1 MKHMCLD
8 DYRQLAKA
16 LKAPPMFTD
25 VLPLIVKPEE
35 VKLLLKLCE
44 KERTI
49 VDLSDML
56 KLPQATVNVHIGNLF
71 VKGFLKKKKRSGNVC
86 YSVKPF
92 QSIISRYLG
101 ESRAD
106 VFGKYFAALANYCF
120 EEHVNRARNDPFPEA
135 KVLPIP
141 AAVVEPVT
149 VVLSYDTAS
158 VVLQKANHI
167 SLRNCECRVT
177 YKNCDKPLKT
187 CLALDDFSVEL
198 TERRAAEQISFEEA
212 EEVLRLAD
220 EHGLVLQALYSD
232 WLKGEVFDICSCCPC
247 CCNYLRAYMHFGVKH
262 HIAKSGL
269 TATVDLSKCSGCGT
283 CVKRCIF
290 GARQLVNGKSVVV
303 KENCHGCGLCTT
315 TCPTMATKLI

>member
-35 VKLLLKLCE
+35 VELLLKLCE
-44 KERTI
+44 KERS
-49 VDLSDML
+49 VVELSRL
-56 KLPQATVNVHIGNLF
+56 LELPQAAVNVHVDNLF
-71 VKGFLKKKKRSGNVC
+71 VKGFLKKREGEGVC
-86 YSVKPF
+86 YSVKSF
-92 QSIISRYLG
+92 QSIVSRYLG

-120 EEHVNRARNDPFPEA
+120 EEHVNRARSDPFPEA
-135 KVLPIP
+135 KILPIQS
-141 AAVVEPVT
+141 AVAEPVT
-149 VVLSYDTAS
+149 VVLSYDTADA
-158 VVLQKANHI
+158 VLRRANHI

-177 YKNCDKPLKT
+177 YKNCDKPLRT

-198 TERRAAEQISFEEA
+198 TERGAAEQISFEEA
-212 EEVLRLAD
+212 ERVLCLAD

-232 WLKGEVFDICSCCPC
+232 WLKGEVFDICSCCSC
-247 CCNYLRAYMHFGVKH
+247 CCNYLRAYMRFGVKH

-269 TATVDLSKCSGCGT
+269 TATVDLSKCNGCGI
-283 CVKRCIF
+283 CIKRCIF
-290 GARQLVNGKSVVV
+290 GGRQFVNGKSVVV
-303 KENCHGCGLCTT
+303 KENCHGCGLCVT
-315 TCPTMATKLI
+315 TCPSKATRLT